1 MNDSKLNYLFQVY
14 FSNTATDQ
22 QKEELAQ
29 ILSASGNEDQLNALL
44 EKAWKELPEGT
55 PFFSKEQSSRMLTGI
70 LQISDSSKPFIRVK
84 MRFAVLRYMAAAS
97 ILLFL
102 SIIGYKFL
110 PPTFFET
117 PFAVREKNA
126 PLNEN
131 ILPGTDRAV
140 LTLANG
146 STIELDS
153 AKSGSLAQL
162 GNSQIVKLNSSSP
175 EYNKTRD
182 GHLVYNTLSTP
193 AGGQYRV
200 VLADGTRIWLNA
212 SSSLHFP
219 ISFSGKERLVKLT
232 GEAYF
237 EVANNADMPFKVKVG
252 EAEVQVLG
260 THFNIM
266 AYENEKSINTTLL
279 EGSVR
284 VFSGAQ
290 QAIITPGQQTEITK
304 TGGMIVSQ
312 ADVEEAVAWKNGF
325 FEFNSFDI
333 QQVMRQIARWYNV
346 EIIYMGSIPEGHFSG
361 YLKRSN
367 DIMQVLEILKLGNVQ
382 VKIVGR
388 KIMVL

>member
-1 MNDSKLNYLFQVY
+1 MEGTSGRHTLLQQGTKFPNAHRDSANLRFFKAFYQGKNAVCGTQVY
-14 FSNTATDQ
+14 
-22 QKEELAQ
+22 
-29 ILSASGNEDQLNALL
+29 G
-44 EKAWKELPEGT
+44 
-55 PFFSKEQSSRMLTGI
+55 SSFY
-70 LQISDSSKPFIRVK
+70 S
-84 MRFAVLRYMAAAS
+84 
-97 ILLFL
+97 
-102 SIIGYKFL
+102 
-110 PPTFFET
+110 
-117 PFAVREKNA
+117 